1 MREIKFRGISEEG
14 NKWVFGDLFHGVTY
28 ISINVTE
35 RFDNYNS
42 IKHVV
47 VNPETV
53 GQYTGI
59 NDMDGLEIFESDV
72 LNWSCDIV
80 ANKDVLWEG
89 IVFWSKEDCSFKINM
104 PSGQEIHLSDMND
117 YSYKKII
124 GNLYNGYKNV

>member
-53 GQYTGI
+53 GQYTGL
-59 NDMDGLEIFESDV
+59 NDKNGNEIYEGDILEFSMHARECGSVIFRDGSFMVFRNSDDCCIADFED
-72 LNWSCDIV
+72 
-80 ANKDVLWEG
+80 E
-89 IVFWSKEDCSFKINM
+89 
-104 PSGQEIHLSDMND
+104 
-117 YSYKKII
+117 
-124 GNLYNGYKNV
+124 NGYFFEILGNIYENTELIERKENV

>member
-53 GQYTGI
+53 GQYTGL
-59 NDMDGLEIFESDV
+59 NDKNGNEIYEGDILEFSMHARECGSVIFRDGSFMVFRNSDDYCIADFED
-72 LNWSCDIV
+72 
-80 ANKDVLWEG
+80 E
-89 IVFWSKEDCSFKINM
+89 
-104 PSGQEIHLSDMND
+104 
-117 YSYKKII
+117 
-124 GNLYNGYKNV
+124 NGYFFEILGNIYENTELIERKENV